1 MSWLTVKRAGA
12 GPAAG
17 GPGPEWSGSRLA
29 TPPRYAMACAMI
41 STVSDTVPATI
52 EDRTASATELA
63 RALRIPVGTIWRYA
77 HEGAITNLG
86 SRARPR
92 YDGQEVARVRHAR
105 ARGTGA

>member
-1 MSWLTVKRAGA
+1 MAY
-12 GPAAG
+12 
-17 GPGPEWSGSRLA
+17 A
-29 TPPRYAMACAMI
+29 TI

-77 HEGAITNLG
+77 HEGVITNLG
-86 SRARPR
+86 TKRRPR

-105 ARGTGA
+105 KTATGGDSR